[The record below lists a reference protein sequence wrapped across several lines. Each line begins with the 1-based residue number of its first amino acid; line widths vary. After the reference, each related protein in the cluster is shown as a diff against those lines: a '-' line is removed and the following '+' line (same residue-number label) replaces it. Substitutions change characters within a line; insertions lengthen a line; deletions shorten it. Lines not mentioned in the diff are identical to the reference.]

1 MTADEV
7 YKTFLDT
14 RALLEGHFELRSG
27 LHSDKYFQCAIV
39 LSHPRAAR
47 ALCEA
52 LAKKLKEKIPGM
64 KAGTVISPA
73 MGGIIVGQE
82 LAHALDARAIFAEK
96 KDDAL
101 VLRRFAI
108 ERGQRYIVAE
118 DVVTRGG
125 RVQETLDIVVK
136 AGGVVEAVA
145 LLVDR
150 SGGKASLPCPMV
162 SLLEMEP
169 VTYEPAKCPLCRK
182 GLPLVHP
189 GS

>member
-1 MTADEV
+1 
-7 YKTFLDT
+7 
-14 RALLEGHFELRSG
+14 
-27 LHSDKYFQCAIV
+27 
-39 LSHPRAAR
+39 
-47 ALCEA
+47 
-52 LAKKLKEKIPGM
+52 
-64 KAGTVISPA
+64 
-73 MGGIIVGQE
+73 
-82 LAHALDARAIFAEK
+82 
-96 KDDAL
+96 
-101 VLRRFAI
+101 
-108 ERGQRYIVAE
+108 
-118 DVVTRGG
+118 
-125 RVQETLDIVVK
+125 VQETLDIVVK